1 MRWTV
6 LIAAVIISLILSLL
20 LSRLTHSYVFILVLP
35 LVFAPLV
42 FGWGRPRS

>member
-20 LSRLTHSYVFILVLP
+20 LSRITHSYVFILVLP
-35 LVFAPLV
+35 LLFAPFV
-42 FGWGRPRS
+42 FGWGQPRS